1 MYVFIKKYIHIF
13 TANTKYSPFLA
24 AIIKPND
31 FKIVL
36 TLKEMSRCLQISTD
50 LYFISLNLIGNTKLL
65 QNIEDNKVSQT
76 VLVAPK

>member
-36 TLKEMSRCLQISTD
+36 TLKEMSRYLHR
-50 LYFISLNLIGNTKLL
+50 YFISLNLIGNTKLL

>member
-24 AIIKPND
+24 AIIKSND

-36 TLKEMSRCLQISTD
+36 TLKEMSRYLHS
-50 LYFISLNLIGNTKLL
+50 YFISLNLIGNTKLL

>member
-1 MYVFIKKYIHIF
+1 MYLLLKIYIHIF

-36 TLKEMSRCLQISTD
+36 TLKEMSRYLHS
-50 LYFISLNLIGNTKLL
+50 YFISLNLIGNTKLL